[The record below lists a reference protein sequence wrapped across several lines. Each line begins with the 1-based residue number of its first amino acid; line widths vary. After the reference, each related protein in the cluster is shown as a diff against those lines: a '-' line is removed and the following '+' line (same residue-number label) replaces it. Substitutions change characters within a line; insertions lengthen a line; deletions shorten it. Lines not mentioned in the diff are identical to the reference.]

1 MRKDLQR
8 LYDSLDAIKPEE
20 LRSALRAVLME
31 YSDLLDLSGE
41 KERVSTEMAIQ
52 FSEMKVRL
60 SGAEKENGLL
70 KKENLRLT
78 EQLNLRKKEL
88 FGRASE
94 KTSGILGTALTY
106 EVYEDPLSEDQ
117 IPSKKSGDAACFG
130 TGLVESGC
138 VFRHIRTAKPE
149 TSGQ

>member
-8 LYDSLDAIKPEE
+8 RYDSLAAISPEE

-60 SGAEKENGLL
+60 FGAEKENVLL
-70 KKENLRLT
+70 KKENLR
-78 EQLNLRKKEL
+78 
-88 FGRASE
+88 
-94 KTSGILGTALTY
+94 
-106 EVYEDPLSEDQ
+106 
-117 IPSKKSGDAACFG
+117 
-130 TGLVESGC
+130 
-138 VFRHIRTAKPE
+138 HIWDC
-149 TSGQ
+149 SC